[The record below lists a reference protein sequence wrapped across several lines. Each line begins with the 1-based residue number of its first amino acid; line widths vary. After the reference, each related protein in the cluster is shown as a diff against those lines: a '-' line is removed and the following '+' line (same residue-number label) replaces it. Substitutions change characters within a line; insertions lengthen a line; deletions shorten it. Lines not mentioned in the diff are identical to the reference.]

1 MSKNRVLLLRKA
13 SRIEEAVFTKIVGKL
28 VKNSMVELYR
38 ETSNDETCG
47 AILKN
52 VIETPTYEVFKK
64 KFGEGNTGKFI
75 ISIVENFTDINY
87 ALMEAKTDK
96 ELEDAEGKDFVDEK
110 LDKKMDEELKD
121 VDFSKNVKA
130 DVAEIIVDDQQ
141 RAEEEKE
148 KEKKLATTLDEDMDD
163 NKKASTDIPEDKE
176 EKADAVGDE
185 DEDAN
190 GENHKEL
197 TDEFGFE
204 VPKIAESVAASLDAS
219 GQFDP
224 HEASKLTTT
233 MITALRLAESLSLLT
248 PDRKEDLRRELNAS
262 VN

>member
-1 MSKNRVLLLRKA
+1 MK
-13 SRIEEAVFTKIVGKL
+13 
-28 VKNSMVELYR
+28 
-38 ETSNDETCG
+38 
-47 AILKN
+47 
-52 VIETPTYEVFKK
+52 
-64 KFGEGNTGKFI
+64 
-75 ISIVENFTDINY
+75 
-87 ALMEAKTDK
+87 
-96 ELEDAEGKDFVDEK
+96 
-110 LDKKMDEELKD
+110 
-121 VDFSKNVKA
+121 
-130 DVAEIIVDDQQ
+130 
-141 RAEEEKE
+141 
-148 KEKKLATTLDEDMDD
+148 DMDD

-248 PDRKEDLRRELNAS
+248 KDRKEDLRRELNAS

>member
-38 ETSNDETCG
+38 ETSNDATCG

-64 KFGEGNTGKFI
+64 KFGEGATGKFI
-75 ISIVENFTDINY
+75 ISMVENFTDINY

-121 VDFSKNVKA
+121 VNFSKNVKA

-185 DEDAN
+185 DEN

-219 GQFDP
+219 GKFDP

-248 PDRKEDLRRELNAS
+248 KDRKEDLRRELNAS

>member
-52 VIETPTYEVFKK
+52 VIEAPTYEVFKK

-121 VDFSKNVKA
+121 VNFSKNVKA

-141 RAEEEKE
+141 RVEEEKE

-185 DEDAN
+185 DEN

-219 GQFDP
+219 GKFDP

-248 PDRKEDLRRELNAS
+248 KDRKEDLRRELNAS
-262 VN
+262 IN

>member
-52 VIETPTYEVFKK
+52 VIEAPTYEVFKK

-75 ISIVENFTDINY
+75 ISMVENFTDINY

-185 DEDAN
+185 DD

-219 GQFDP
+219 GKFDP

-248 PDRKEDLRRELNAS
+248 KDRKEDLRRELNAS
-262 VN
+262 IN